1 MEGPLRK
8 RGRSGFFFPPLQ
20 KDRMFFKAEHL
31 VTSFGFGVVVGL
43 LASYLVQ
50 NHLDSLKFNTD
61 TGNYQYNSLQQARHT
76 LQQFSANNFTSSP
89 EQGKDQ
95 CPMTSN

>member
-1 MEGPLRK
+1 M
-8 RGRSGFFFPPLQ
+8 SG
-20 KDRMFFKAEHL
+20 FKAEHL
-31 VTSFGFGVVVGL
+31 VTSFGFGIVVGL

-50 NHLDSLKFNTD
+50 RHLDSLEFSTD
-61 TGNYQYNSLQQARHT
+61 SSINQYNSLQQAKHT
-76 LQQFSANNFTSSP
+76 LQQFDISNTGPVSILP